1 MTSALG
7 VLKPFWQN
15 KLARAGVIIV
25 GIIVLMAIFA
35 PLITPY
41 SPNNSSF
48 APMLTPSAHHWL
60 GTTQAGQDV
69 YSELIWGARQSLYVG
84 FAAGIASTIV
94 GLVIGLIAGYAS
106 GIFDDILSYVINVF
120 LVIPG
125 LPLMIILA
133 AYAPVHGSL
142 LIIFVI
148 TVTGWAWGARVLRSQ
163 VTTLRSRDYV
173 AAARFAGDGM
183 WRIIFREI
191 MPNMISLVAAGF
203 LAAAVSAIL
212 GAAGLEFLGLGDP
225 SINSWGTMLYWAENS
240 GALLEGQWAWLFAP
254 GFMIA
259 VLGTALVLIN
269 FAVDEMANPRLRKK
283 G

>member
-15 KLARAGVIIV
+15 KLARAGVIMV

-94 GLVIGLIAGYAS
+94 GLVIGLIAGYAP
-106 GIFDDILSYVINVF
+106 GIVDDILSYVINVF

>member
-1 MTSALG
+1 MTSTFAI
-7 VLKPFWQN
+7 LKPFWRN
-15 KLARAGVIIV
+15 KLSRVGLIILA
-25 GIIVLMAIFA
+25 IMVLTAIFA
-35 PLITPY
+35 PMIAPY
-41 SPNNSSF
+41 SPNNTTFPS
-48 APMLTPSAHHWL
+48 MLGPSYAHWL

-69 YSELIWGARQSLYVG
+69 LSELIYGSRQSLVVG
-84 FAAGIASTIV
+84 FAAGIAATLV
-94 GLVIGLIAGYAS
+94 GLVIGLISGYLT
-106 GIFDDILSYVINVF
+106 GLVDDILSYFINVF

-125 LPLMIILA
+125 LPLMIIVA

-148 TVTGWAWGARVLRSQ
+148 TVTGWAWGARVLRAQ

-173 AAARFAGDGM
+173 AAARFAGEGIF
-183 WRIIFREI
+183 RIIFREI
-191 MPNMISLVAAGF
+191 MPNMISLVAASF
-203 LAAAVSAIL
+203 LGAAVSAIL

-254 GFMIA
+254 GFLIA

-269 FAVDEMANPRLRKK
+269 FAVDEMANPRLRRR

>member
-1 MTSALG
+1 MRAI
-7 VLKPFWQN
+7 VAPFWRN
-15 KLARAGVIIV
+15 KLSRAGL
-25 GIIVLMAIFA
+25 IVLAILVVMALAA
-35 PLITPY
+35 PVIAPY
-41 SPNNSSF
+41 SPYDTNF
-48 APMLTPSAHHWL
+48 ASTLTPNMSHWL

-69 YSELIWGARQSLYVG
+69 FSQLVYGAQQSLEVG
-84 FAAGIASTIV
+84 FAAGIAATLV
-94 GLVIGLIAGYAS
+94 ALVIGLVSGYAS
-106 GIFDDILSYVINVF
+106 GLVDDVLSYLINVF

-173 AAARFAGDGM
+173 AAARFAGDSM
-183 WRIIFREI
+183 LRIVFREI
-191 MPNMISLVAAGF
+191 MPNMISLVAATF
-203 LAAAVSAIL
+203 LGAAVSAIL

-225 SINSWGTMLYWAENS
+225 SINSWGTMLYWAQNS
-240 GALLEGQWAWLFAP
+240 GALLQGQWAWLFAP
-254 GFMIA
+254 GFLIA
-259 VLGTALVLIN
+259 VLGTALVLMN

>member
-1 MTSALG
+1 MTATLAI
-7 VLKPFWQN
+7 LKPFWRN
-15 KLARAGVIIV
+15 RLSRT
-25 GIIVLMAIFA
+25 GIIILGLLIFVA
-35 PLITPY
+35 LFAHFIAPY

-48 APMLTPSAHHWL
+48 PPMLGPSAQHWL
-60 GTTQAGQDV
+60 GTTQGGQDV
-69 YSELIWGARQSLYVG
+69 FSQLVYGSRQSLYVG
-84 FAAGIASTIV
+84 FAAGTVATIIALIV
-94 GLVIGLIAGYAS
+94 GLVSGYAA
-106 GIFDDILSYVINVF
+106 GFVDDVLSYFINVF

-148 TVTGWAWGARVLRSQ
+148 AVTGWAWGARVLRSQ

-173 AAARFAGDGM
+173 AAARFAGDSM
-183 WRIIFREI
+183 LRIIFPEI

-203 LAAAVSAIL
+203 LGAAVSAIL

-240 GALLEGQWAWLFAP
+240 GALLQGQWAWLFAP
-254 GFMIA
+254 GFLIA
-259 VLGTALVLIN
+259 ALGTALVLIN

>member
-1 MTSALG
+1 MTSLVG
-7 VLKPFWQN
+7 VMTPFWRN
-15 KLARAGVIIV
+15 KLARIGLVVLAILILTAIV
-25 GIIVLMAIFA
+25 A
-35 PLITPY
+35 PLLSPY
-41 SPNNSSF
+41 SPSNSGF
-48 APMLTPSAHHWL
+48 TAMLTPSAKHLL
-60 GTTQAGQDV
+60 GTTQEGQDV
-69 YSELIWGARQSLYVG
+69 LSQLIFGARQSLVVG
-84 FAAGIASTIV
+84 FAAGIAATFV
-94 GLVIGLIAGYAS
+94 GLIIGLISGYAP
-106 GIFDDILSYVINVF
+106 GIIDDVLSYLINVF

-183 WRIIFREI
+183 LRIVFREV
-191 MPNMISLVAAGF
+191 MPNMISLVAASF
-203 LAAAVSAIL
+203 LGAAVSAIL
-212 GAAGLEFLGLGDP
+212 AAAGLEFLGLGDP

-240 GALLEGQWAWLFAP
+240 GALLQGQWAWLFAP
-254 GFMIA
+254 GFCIA

>member
-1 MTSALG
+1 MMSALA
-7 VLKPFWQN
+7 VFKPFWRN
-15 KLARAGVIIV
+15 KLARTGLIIV
-25 GIIVLMAIFA
+25 MLLVLMAIFA
-35 PLITPY
+35 PVIAPY
-41 SPNNSSF
+41 SPYNSSF
-48 APMLTPSAHHWL
+48 PPMLGPSTHHWL

-69 YSELIWGARQSLYVG
+69 FSELVYGARQSLWVG
-84 FAAGIASTIV
+84 FAAGTAATI
-94 GLVIGLIAGYAS
+94 LALIIGLIAGYAP
-106 GIFDDILSYVINVF
+106 GVVDDILSYLINVF

-183 WRIIFREI
+183 LRIVFREI

-203 LAAAVSAIL
+203 LGAAVSAIL
-212 GAAGLEFLGLGDP
+212 AAAGLEFLGLGDP

-254 GFMIA
+254 GFLIA
-259 VLGTALVLIN
+259 VLGTSLVLIN
-269 FAVDEMANPRLRKK
+269 FAVDEMANPRLRRKA
-283 G
+283 

>member
-1 MTSALG
+1 MTSVLG
-7 VLKPFWQN
+7 VLKPFWKN
-15 KLARAGVIIV
+15 KLARTGVIIV

-69 YSELIWGARQSLYVG
+69 YSQLIWGARQSLYVG

-94 GLVIGLIAGYAS
+94 GLVIGLIAGYAP
-106 GIFDDILSYVINVF
+106 GIVDDVLSYLINVF

-173 AAARFAGDGM
+173 AAARFAGDSM

-203 LAAAVSAIL
+203 LGAAVSAIL
-212 GAAGLEFLGLGDP
+212 AAAGLEFLGLGDP

-240 GALLEGQWAWLFAP
+240 GALLQGQWAWLFAP
-254 GFMIA
+254 GFLIA

>member
-1 MTSALG
+1 
-7 VLKPFWQN
+7 
-15 KLARAGVIIV
+15 
-25 GIIVLMAIFA
+25 
-35 PLITPY
+35 
-41 SPNNSSF
+41 
-48 APMLTPSAHHWL
+48 MLTPNAHHWL

-94 GLVIGLIAGYAS
+94 GLVIGLIAGYAP
-106 GIFDDILSYVINVF
+106 GIVDDILSYVINVF

-203 LAAAVSAIL
+203 LGAAVSAIL

>member
-1 MTSALG
+1 MMSGLA
-7 VLKPFWQN
+7 VLKPFWRN
-15 KLARAGVIIV
+15 KLSRTGIIIV
-25 GIIVLMAIFA
+25 GILVLTAIFA
-35 PLITPY
+35 PFIAPY
-41 SPNNSSF
+41 SPNNASF
-48 APMLTPSAHHWL
+48 ASMLEPSSAHLL

-69 YSELIWGARQSLYVG
+69 FSQLIYGSRQSLVVG
-84 FAAGIASTIV
+84 FAAGVLATLV
-94 GLVIGLIAGYAS
+94 ALVIGLISGYLS
-106 GIFDDILSYVINVF
+106 GFVDDVLSYFINVF

-125 LPLMIILA
+125 LPLMIIVA

-148 TVTGWAWGARVLRSQ
+148 TVTGWAWGARVLRAQ

-173 AAARFAGDGM
+173 VAARFAGEGIL
-183 WRIIFREI
+183 RIVFREI
-191 MPNMISLVAAGF
+191 MPNMISLVAASF
-203 LAAAVSAIL
+203 LGAAVSAIL

-225 SINSWGTMLYWAENS
+225 SINSWGTMLYWAQNS

-254 GFMIA
+254 GFLIA

-269 FAVDEMANPRLRKK
+269 FAVDEMANPRLRRR